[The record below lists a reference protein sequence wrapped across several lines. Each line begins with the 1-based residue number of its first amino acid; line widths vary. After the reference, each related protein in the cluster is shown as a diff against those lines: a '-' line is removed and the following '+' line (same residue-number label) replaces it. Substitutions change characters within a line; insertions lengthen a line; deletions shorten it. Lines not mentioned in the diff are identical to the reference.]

1 MKKTGKFLFAF
12 VAIAFIVVV
21 QLIMLFNGY
30 RSIEPD
36 ILMINEVASIR
47 GYIQRYSKLV
57 VVGFR
62 DQQMET
68 KIDKLLELSVI
79 QTERM
84 SKKVKSEDFVCTSEM
99 QEEWQQLKELAKK
112 SVASENEI
120 EKQNL
125 KVDVISLSEEL
136 WKMGDKIVLQSQS
149 VSQNKI
155 YYFRSIALA
164 ILLTILVLFAVV
176 VMFKGILNSLEENST
191 YDMLTHAFNRRYFDF
206 VLRQEISRANRKKG
220 EFSIILMDIDFFKSI
235 NDTHGHSTGDRVL
248 QEMSSLIM
256 QTIRK
261 ADVFSRV
268 GGEEF
273 VCILPDTSSE
283 SAFLTAERIRKLIE
297 SHSSGDLP
305 KVTMSFGVT
314 EYRLEESAEELMNR
328 ADLALYEAKAQGR
341 NRTVLQV

>member
-1 MKKTGKFLFAF
+1 MH
-12 VAIAFIVVV
+12 
-21 QLIMLFNGY
+21 LI
-30 RSIEPD
+30 
-36 ILMINEVASIR
+36 
-47 GYIQRYSKLV
+47 
-57 VVGFR
+57 
-62 DQQMET
+62 
-68 KIDKLLELSVI
+68 
-79 QTERM
+79 
-84 SKKVKSEDFVCTSEM
+84 
-99 QEEWQQLKELAKK
+99 
-112 SVASENEI
+112 
-120 EKQNL
+120 
-125 KVDVISLSEEL
+125 DVILIL
-136 WKMGDKIVLQSQS
+136 
-149 VSQNKI
+149 
-155 YYFRSIALA
+155 YYG
-164 ILLTILVLFAVV
+164 
-176 VMFKGILNSLEENST
+176 KK
-191 YDMLTHAFNRRYFDF
+191 Y
-206 VLRQEISRANRKKG
+206 QEQIEKKG